1 LASLAYLFVAVGF
14 AFAGG
19 FVGRSK
25 GSSFWV
31 WFVISGVV
39 PVIGLITAF
48 VYRHETDVALRRCP
62 GCGRSRRVHDAL
74 CTVCG
79 TELEYPE
86 DHEII
91 EPTPTLRV
99 PARL

>member
-1 LASLAYLFVAVGF
+1 LEYVFIAAGF

-19 FVGRSK
+19 FIGRSK

-39 PVIGLITAF
+39 PVLGLIAAYA
-48 VYRHETDVALRRCP
+48 YRHETDIPLRRCP
-62 GCGRSRRVHDAL
+62 GCGRARQIHDAI
-74 CTVCG
+74 CTSCG
-79 TELEYPE
+79 SELEYPD

-91 EPTPTLRV
+91 EPTPTMRV

>member
-1 LASLAYLFVAVGF
+1 LASLPYVSIAVGF

-31 WFVISGVV
+31 WFMISGIV
-39 PVIGLITAF
+39 PVIGLITVIA
-48 VYRHETDVALRRCP
+48 YRHETEIALRRCP
-62 GCGRSRRVHDAL
+62 GCGRSRRVHDAI
-74 CTVCG
+74 CTSCG
-79 TELEYPE
+79 TELEYPADE
-86 DHEII
+86 EII
-91 EPTPTLRV
+91 EPTPELRV

>member
-1 LASLAYLFVAVGF
+1 MASVTYVFVAAGF

-31 WFVISGVV
+31 WFLISGVV
-39 PVIGLITAF
+39 PVIGLLTAC
-48 VYRHETDVALRRCP
+48 VYPHETEVPLRRCP
-62 GCGRSRRVHDAL
+62 GCGRSRRIYDAI
-74 CTVCG
+74 CTICG
-79 TELEYPE
+79 TELEYP
-86 DHEII
+86 DDNEII

>member
-1 LASLAYLFVAVGF
+1 LEYIFIATGF

-31 WFVISGVV
+31 WFLISGIV
-39 PVIGLITAF
+39 PVIGLITAM
-48 VYRHETDVALRRCP
+48 VYRHETEIALRRCP
-62 GCGRSRRVHDAL
+62 GCGRARQIHDAI
-74 CTVCG
+74 CTICG
-79 TELEYPE
+79 TELEFP
-86 DHEII
+86 DADEII
-91 EPTPTLRV
+91 EPTPTMRV